1 MKTSVILT
9 LTTIPSRLSFL
20 EDQGIKLCIN
30 SLLNQTYDDYEIHFN
45 IPSHFK
51 LTGEEYII
59 PEWIEAL
66 SKNNPKLK
74 LFTGIEDLGPSTK
87 LVPTLKRLTN
97 PEDIIIVV
105 DDDLVYHPD
114 LVKEQ
119 VNNQLK
125 FPEAVVGYDGLRSKE
140 QYFGDV
146 RDYYYTSNHKDS
158 RVDIIQHYKSV
169 SYKVRYFESDFD
181 EFIQN
186 NFTWEDDLLISAYFA
201 FKKRNRI
208 VTYYESDPIFTSLQ
222 EWQERGGVE
231 TFPVLRHTH
240 HESYEGCNI
249 YRQDL
254 DSSKIYI
261 KNNALNL
268 HQFIDRGYE

>member
-1 MKTSVILT
+1 M
-9 LTTIPSRLSFL
+9 
-20 EDQGIKLCIN
+20 
-30 SLLNQTYDDYEIHFN
+30 
-45 IPSHFK
+45 
-51 LTGEEYII
+51 
-59 PEWIEAL
+59 
-66 SKNNPKLK
+66 
-74 LFTGIEDLGPSTK
+74 
-87 LVPTLKRLTN
+87 
-97 PEDIIIVV
+97 
-105 DDDLVYHPD
+105 
-114 LVKEQ
+114 
-119 VNNQLK
+119 
-125 FPEAVVGYDGLRSKE
+125 
-140 QYFGDV
+140 
-146 RDYYYTSNHKDS
+146 
-158 RVDIIQHYKSV
+158 
-169 SYKVRYFESDFD
+169 
-181 EFIQN
+181 
-186 NFTWEDDLLISAYFA
+186 ISAYFA